1 MTYLELQERE
11 KVKREA
17 LTVKLKEAGIYPVTQ
32 HPDYSNG
39 PAYDIDDIVEFLE
52 TLETLKDKK

>member
-1 MTYLELQERE
+1 MTYLEMLEKE
-11 KVKREA
+11 KVKREE
-17 LTVKLKEAGIYPVTQ
+17 LTVKLKEAGIYPITQ

-52 TLETLKDKK
+52 TLKA